1 MLKFFS
7 WSKNDITSL
16 SSFNTLLRAAKVRM
30 PPQKVYQPIVG
41 MVHPRTSEANG
52 QNSNECSFSKRIL
65 GRMTLEFQMFYGVAT
80 VTSDAKID
88 FYNYFYLD
96 NFPFESIFQKYC

>member
-30 PPQKVYQPIVG
+30 PPQKVFQPIVG

-52 QNSNECSFSKRIL
+52 QNSNEC
-65 GRMTLEFQMFYGVAT
+65 
-80 VTSDAKID
+80 
-88 FYNYFYLD
+88 
-96 NFPFESIFQKYC
+96 

>member
-1 MLKFFS
+1 MLKSLS

-30 PPQKVYQPIVG
+30 PPQKVFQPIVG

-52 QNSNECSFSKRIL
+52 QNSNEC
-65 GRMTLEFQMFYGVAT
+65 
-80 VTSDAKID
+80 
-88 FYNYFYLD
+88 
-96 NFPFESIFQKYC
+96 